1 MAPPQLTDAPQSS
14 TPQEWLSTLPGEL
27 CAQDTDLLGRVQLNC
42 SDRGLMSVPQ
52 ALSPNTE
59 VLILSHNSLT
69 SVSLSSLKDLPQL
82 RNLDLSNNQIAHFQ
96 ADYRLPLERLDLSHN
111 KLSVIPRLSS
121 LARLEGLQLASN
133 AISALSDQAF
143 GGLGN
148 LKDLNLQDN
157 QIEDI
162 SGHAFDPLV
171 QLKFLSL
178 SSNRIQ
184 VLPPGS
190 MDSLTGLE
198 TLDLSHNRI
207 SLISEDLVKKSLLAY
222 VFLHHNPWHC
232 GCEEVRYLR
241 KWLEDN
247 SDLVYNEDNQQ
258 DSDSVV
264 CSTPPRPEP
273 DSGPAARSR
282 TLPGQYNN
290 RNRHHGSYSA
300 TDVPQPSTPQEWLS
314 TLPGELCA
322 QDTDLQGRVQLN
334 CSDRGLVSVPQ
345 ALPPNTEVL
354 ILSHNSLM
362 SVSLSSLKDLP
373 QLRDLDLSH
382 NQIAHF
388 QADYR
393 LPLEKL
399 NLSNNL
405 LTEIPDLKRLPSLK
419 ELSLNHNEV
428 SDVAVENFVGLRE
441 LVDLSLSGNR
451 IQGLPNGVFDGLD
464 TLRFLSL
471 SSNQISLLPELLLK
485 HLDLAGLDLSRNRLT
500 TIPQGFF
507 EGKNLSFVFLHSNR
521 WHCDCTVQYLTS
533 WSAENNGNVYT
544 ERDIPDPKGFVCA
557 SPPELQG
564 TPVVR
569 FPARQLC
576 QATTETETRVH
587 TAPLTLGSVSEPW
600 TTPNTEVTTDRA
612 LTEPPRETG
621 TPTSPGQL
629 TPTND
634 GTTASHD
641 DLSSVPP
648 IDPDWARRTGG
659 LGGLTGNQLNCFV
672 LLVLHVLSLL
682 LLLLQI
688 TGLLVYMARFYWRVY
703 RPLRDLPGKRL
714 GIRLI
719 RYSLL
724 VPYVQQLYPPLDHD
738 SELDEGSQE

>member
-207 SLISEDLVKKSLLAY
+207 SLISEDLVKKSL
-222 VFLHHNPWHC
+222 
-232 GCEEVRYLR
+232 
-241 KWLEDN
+241 
-247 SDLVYNEDNQQ
+247 
-258 DSDSVV
+258 
-264 CSTPPRPEP
+264 
-273 DSGPAARSR
+273 
-282 TLPGQYNN
+282 
-290 RNRHHGSYSA
+290 
-300 TDVPQPSTPQEWLS
+300 
-314 TLPGELCA
+314 
-322 QDTDLQGRVQLN
+322 
-334 CSDRGLVSVPQ
+334 
-345 ALPPNTEVL
+345 
-354 ILSHNSLM
+354 
-362 SVSLSSLKDLP
+362 
-373 QLRDLDLSH
+373 
-382 NQIAHF
+382 
-388 QADYR
+388 
-393 LPLEKL
+393 
-399 NLSNNL
+399 
-405 LTEIPDLKRLPSLK
+405 
-419 ELSLNHNEV
+419 
-428 SDVAVENFVGLRE
+428 E

-576 QATTETETRVH
+576 QVLFTRSLLLIYPTLTETRH
-587 TAPLTLGSVSEPW
+587 R
-600 TTPNTEVTTDRA
+600 DRS
-612 LTEPPRETG
+612 G
-621 TPTSPGQL
+621 
-629 TPTND
+629 
-634 GTTASHD
+634 
-641 DLSSVPP
+641 V
-648 IDPDWARRTGG
+648 
-659 LGGLTGNQLNCFV
+659 
-672 LLVLHVLSLL
+672 
-682 LLLLQI
+682 
-688 TGLLVYMARFYWRVY
+688 
-703 RPLRDLPGKRL
+703 
-714 GIRLI
+714 
-719 RYSLL
+719 
-724 VPYVQQLYPPLDHD
+724 
-738 SELDEGSQE
+738 